1 MDAVTDLYPS
11 RYANRPSILP
21 RQDPVIHPAE
31 DGAAAKG
38 PLAAEALA
46 AFERD
51 GYLFLDAYLDA
62 ATVEALIAETAALWR
77 EAADS
82 DEERV
87 IREPGGTAVR
97 SIFAIHASSAAF
109 GALAADPRLA
119 GVANQILGGPVYIH
133 QSRINYK
140 PGFDGKEFYWHS
152 DFETWHMEDGMP
164 RMRALSMS
172 VALTDNTPHNG
183 PLMVIPGSH
192 RHYVACVGETPEEH
206 YRQSLR
212 RQRYGVPDQNSL
224 TRLVEQGGIAAPTG
238 RAGSVVLFDCNAMH
252 GSNGNITP
260 LPRSNLFIVYN
271 SVDNA
276 LLRPF
281 AGTAPRPDF
290 IASRDP
296 RPIVPR

>member
-11 RYANRPSILP
+11 RYDNRPSLLP

-31 DGAAAKG
+31 DGAAVKA
-38 PLAAEALA
+38 PLDAEALA
-46 AFERD
+46 AFDRD
-51 GYLFLDAYLDA
+51 GYLFLDAYLDGT
-62 ATVEALIAETAALWR
+62 TVEALTAEMAALWR
-77 EAADS
+77 EAAES

-87 IREPGGTAVR
+87 IREPGGDAVR
-97 SIFAIHASSAAF
+97 SIFAIHRSSAVF

-119 GVANQILGGPVYIH
+119 GVAMQILGGPVYIH

-183 PLMVIPGSH
+183 PLMVVPGSH
-192 RHYVACVGETPEEH
+192 RHYVTCIGETPEDH
-206 YRQSLR
+206 YKQSLR
-212 RQRYGVPDQNSL
+212 RQRYGVPDQDSL

-238 RAGSVVLFDCNAMH
+238 RAGSVVIFDCNMMH

-260 LPRSNLFIVYN
+260 LPRSNLFVVYN

-276 LLRPF
+276 LMQPF

-290 IASRDP
+290 IASREPEPIQP
-296 RPIVPR
+296 R